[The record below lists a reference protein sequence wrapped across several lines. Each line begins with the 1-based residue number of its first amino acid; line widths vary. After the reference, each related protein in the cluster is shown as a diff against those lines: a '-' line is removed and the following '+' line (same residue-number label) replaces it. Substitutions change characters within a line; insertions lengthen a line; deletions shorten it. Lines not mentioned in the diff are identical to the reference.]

1 MGAQQGKENRST
13 SSVGSGHN
21 ANKTNKHHKYKGT
34 KDSRISSTGSGNIFT
49 EHNEALLQSRPLPE
63 IPDLADDPACLTLPS
78 DGASRW
84 TSKENLLA
92 QEDTDPQ
99 VFVALYDFQSGGEN
113 QLSLKK
119 GDQVRV
125 LSYNRTGEWCEAQ
138 SRTGHIG
145 WVPSN
150 YITPV
155 NSLEKH
161 SWYHGPI
168 SRNAAEYL
176 LSSGI
181 NGSFLVRESESSP
194 GQRSISL
201 RYEGRVYHYRISE
214 DTDGKVYVTS
224 ECRFNTLAELVHHHS
239 MHADG
244 LITML
249 LYPAPKRNKPTVFA
263 LSPEPDEWEI
273 DRTDI
278 VMKHKLGG
286 GQYGDVYEAVW
297 KRYNMTVAVKTLKED
312 TMALKDFLE
321 EASIMKEMK
330 HPNLVQLLGVCTREP
345 PFYIITEFMPCG
357 NLLDYLRNASR
368 DEINAVVLMYMAT
381 QIASAMS
388 YLESHSFIHRDL
400 AARNCLVGENHL
412 VKVADFGLAR
422 LMRDDTYTAHAG
434 AKFPIKWTAPEGLA
448 YNKFST
454 KSDVWDVHKTAYI
467 PSRMFFIEFIEK
479 VYVYVTSECRF
490 NTLAEL
496 VHHHS
501 MHADGLITMLLY
513 PAPKRNKPTVF
524 ALSPEPDEWE
534 IDRTDIVMKH
544 KLGGGQYGDVYE
556 AVWKR
561 YNMTV
566 AVKTLKED
574 TMALKD
580 FLEEASIMKEMKHP
594 NLVQLLDQ
602 ASYMLSAFSNLK
614 YIYNNLKHVT
624 CLAHA
629 LHRVC
634 ECIHVEYSK
643 ANNFIS
649 EMKMVLFK
657 CPSREHLYQDIT
669 GLPLPP
675 SPVVT
680 RWWSW
685 INSVVFYCK
694 NFEKINAFINE
705 LLPGD
710 SVVVNS
716 VKKLVTDPVVTTV
729 LYSMHSYKLLV
740 DKINKLERHG
750 TEKSGSVE
758 CLLNNQFFYFNS
770 LLKSYFV
777 LGWLWDPMER
787 PTFKDIHHTLETM
800 FQNSSIT
807 EEVERQLEQQTPSSG
822 KKQVNSPSISAEDAD
837 QWQQFEQGVRSS
849 AVLKQQGII
858 TTKST
863 VVQLRR
869 SGPRSKQAPAP
880 PKRTS
885 SFRDSTYQDKLPD
898 ELNEGAK
905 ETVNGLEKM
914 FETINKELHEMNSS
928 TGETESDMQ
937 ERTPETEDSETPT
950 AVSTSSVPN
959 PPQPQ
964 QKQKLKKARTYP
976 PNVQQRTKETNSSN
990 KNSETKK
997 VHIAALEVQNVKKAI
1012 NRYGTLPKGA
1022 RIGAYLESLRQHGLH
1037 AGTGC
1042 SEPVPEADND
1052 EINELNE
1059 DCDEPLRD
1067 KHDNGNGGGMGYSI
1081 SKYATTIRPR
1091 QQDADCQKKFPHGLL
1106 QRQKSDLTH
1115 NKVSESFETGSIPEM
1130 HQLGGLK
1137 HVPSPRLP
1145 RGKKIERKSSHDK
1158 MEIVQ
1163 DVKIIKEDNENS
1175 SHININTKYREPEDK
1190 RSGVPPSP
1198 SSPLPFGSST
1208 VRRTLKNRP
1217 KDRPPSPPK
1226 QSLSKSGSM
1235 DEQLGRQ
1242 GMRSP
1247 VTSTAS
1253 DSVRSPTPSSCST
1266 SESPQQNRN
1275 KDSMNGH
1282 NQSCSK
1288 QEATTVHVPSLP
1300 SAKFP
1305 VPPPVSGIETF
1316 QSSYMHDENRYLS
1329 KTTKIRNPENTLKN
1343 PAAQLVSELFETLR
1357 MKARRRAVEMGEASS
1372 QTTCNE
1378 TFGISESLQ
1387 TVENEKTNLPDNK
1400 VEKKFINE
1408 TEFQGD
1414 NIPIENDKRLGSCN
1428 EEYSHRL
1435 SESLEDEK
1443 QDDVGSSKT
1452 LSDKDLTKIET
1463 EGSERSSLQLDEE
1476 GRRHSSGSISSLK
1489 KLWEKEAGCHEADRA
1504 DVGRRVAP
1512 KVMAQQLESR
1522 LLKKGVDSDEN
1533 KNLQDETDRV
1543 LWPWRSSPPPLS
1555 KSITEKPD
1563 EVFSSSPQRGE
1574 SPDRGD
1580 INVAQSSTVISK
1592 PLIPV
1597 KPPLKG
1603 TRPSLPSG
1611 PSTKFNK
1618 TVGKP
1623 QVLPRGKGPESPTGE
1638 QLSAKE
1644 EKIELDPASTKAS
1657 ILEISSA
1664 LENSILALK
1673 NSPTVS
1679 SMNVIQLS
1687 DKVQLFRSSC
1697 GNYAE
1702 NIPPQGRFRF
1712 RELLTRLESQGE
1724 HLRICSSNNTTDSA
1738 KLFCD
1743 LQNTVRDLVN
1753 VVQR

>member
-49 EHNEALLQSRPLPE
+49 EHNALLQSRPLPE

-119 GDQVRV
+119 GNCDQVRV

-454 KSDVWDVHKTAYI
+454 KSDVWAFGI
-467 PSRMFFIEFIEK
+467 
-479 VYVYVTSECRF
+479 
-490 NTLAEL
+490 
-496 VHHHS
+496 
-501 MHADGLITMLLY
+501 LL
-513 PAPKRNKPTVF
+513 
-524 ALSPEPDEWE
+524 WE
-534 IDRTDIVMKH
+534 IAT
-544 KLGGGQYGDVYE
+544 YGMSPYPGVDLTDVYH
-556 AVWKR
+556 
-561 YNMTV
+561 M
-566 AVKTLKED
+566 
-574 TMALKD
+574 
-580 FLEEASIMKEMKHP
+580 LESGYRMECP
-594 NLVQLLDQ
+594 PG
-602 ASYMLSAFSNLK
+602 
-614 YIYNNLKHVT
+614 
-624 CLAHA
+624 CPP
-629 LHRVC
+629 RV
-634 ECIHVEYSK
+634 Y
-643 ANNFIS
+643 
-649 EMKMVLFK
+649 
-657 CPSREHLYQDIT
+657 
-669 GLPLPP
+669 
-675 SPVVT
+675 
-680 RWWSW
+680 
-685 INSVVFYCK
+685 
-694 NFEKINAFINE
+694 E
-705 LLPGD
+705 L
-710 SVVVNS
+710 
-716 VKKLVTDPVVTTV
+716 
-729 LYSMHSYKLLV
+729 M
-740 DKINKLERHG
+740 RQ
-750 TEKSGSVE
+750 
-758 CLLNNQFFYFNS
+758 C
-770 LLKSYFV
+770 
-777 LGWLWDPMER
+777 WLWDPMER

-837 QWQQFEQGVRSS
+837 QWQQFEQAGVRSS

-1275 KDSMNGH
+1275 KDSVNGH

-1288 QEATTVHVPSLP
+1288 QEATTVHAPSLP

-1533 KNLQDETDRV
+1533 KNLQEETDRV